1 MWCWRRLLRVPW
13 TARRSNQSIITEI
26 NLEYSLEG
34 LKLKLSSNTLATWY
48 KKPTHLK
55 RPWCW
60 ESLRR
65 MGWQRMR
72 WLDGITDSM
81 GMSLSNLWEIVKD
94 REAWHAAIHGITKSQ
109 TWLSNWTTTNI
120 FEDNGIHYC
129 DFVTINILE
138 HSNEQNTFLICSL
151 STVFDSQLLPK
162 LRSLLMWT
170 VIK

>member
-13 TARRSNQSIITEI
+13 TARRSNQSIIMEI
-26 NLEYSLEG
+26 NLDYSLEG

-48 KKPTHLK
+48 EEPTHLE

-94 REAWHAAIHGITKSQ
+94 REACHAAVHGVAKSQ
-109 TWLSNWTTTNI
+109 TWPSNWTTTNI

-129 DFVTINILE
+129 DFVTINIYLSIQMSKIHFSYALCPQFLT
-138 HSNEQNTFLICSL
+138 HSFFPNSG
-151 STVFDSQLLPK
+151 VF
-162 LRSLLMWT
+162 
-170 VIK
+170 